1 MSIVPPAPPPDSGAA
16 PGTAPGTRRRRRP
29 PASSPSPTRGSP
41 PGATTR
47 QPTVPQRAAAHP
59 WWFTPPWVRY
69 LQDLLWFRSRRR
81 YTLSVSTRHP
91 LGATDPQTRLVA
103 VNPQALAYPH
113 TKRLRAGIRHAPG
126 GRELFEQAL
135 TVGLVEHEAGHIRF
149 SGTKPHPTRLGWLW
163 NSLEDERMERLLSAQ
178 YPELLPVFEFVGDV
192 VWRLTSRP
200 TGDLLAGC
208 LLWRWEHD
216 HVAVDRRFHP
226 ASQADQI
233 RWSTQIQPLVEQAWM
248 ARDSDQVTVFARTI
262 LQVLGL
268 DEEGEPPPDSP
279 ADLCGCGGG
288 DTHRPADAHAPD
300 AAPPAPTGS
309 ALPGHTGRPPHGS
322 RDNSSGA
329 GAGLGQGHR
338 RDNPT
343 QADPDAL
350 LAAVEGPA
358 RDLARWLRP
367 PVAHGMRRP
376 HPNRGEFNLDHLL
389 AGHDERPFDA
399 PIIPATETTRA
410 WMLVVDM
417 SGSTGDRVD
426 PHSIIAGCARIAMWL
441 DRVAE
446 LAHLTFGVAGFDG
459 DVTPIVLRPLTA
471 APAPET
477 ARLARRRIAGMDGDG
492 GTQLAPTLRWAGE
505 ALQATT
511 ASRRALLVTLDGALD
526 AHDARAARAVVA
538 DLAQRHRVLTLALYL
553 GADPQ
558 IRTRIAQ
565 VFDAVVACP
574 ALEDLSALVVA
585 WLRAS
590 GA

>member
-1 MSIVPPAPPPDSGAA
+1 LPVV
-16 PGTAPGTRRRRRP
+16 
-29 PASSPSPTRGSP
+29 
-41 PGATTR
+41 TTL
-47 QPTVPQRAAAHP
+47 QQTVPQRATPP

-91 LGATDPQTRLVA
+91 LGATDPQTRQVA
-103 VNPQALAYPH
+103 VNPQALAYPR
-113 TKRLRAGIRHAPG
+113 TKRLRARIRHAPV
-126 GRELFEQAL
+126 GRERFEQAL
-135 TVGLVEHEAGHIRF
+135 AVALVEHEAGHIRF
-149 SGTKPHPTRLGWLW
+149 SGTKPHPARLGWLW

-178 YPELLPVFEFVGDV
+178 YPELIPTFEFVGDA
-192 VWRLTSRP
+192 VWRLTAQP
-200 TGDLLAGC
+200 TSDLLAGC
-208 LLWRWEHD
+208 LVWRWEHD
-216 HVAVDRRFHP
+216 HAEADRRFRP
-226 ASQADQI
+226 ASAADQL
-233 RWSTQIQPLVEQAWM
+233 RWTTQIQPLVERAWV
-248 ARDSDQVTVFARTI
+248 AADSDQVTTLAQAI
-262 LQVLGL
+262 LQALGL
-268 DEEGEPPPDSP
+268 DEAGEPPTDSP
-279 ADLCGCGGG
+279 ADLCGCRGG

-309 ALPGHTGRPPHGS
+309 ALPGHTSRPTNHPPHDGS
-322 RDNSSGA
+322 DSDSDSGSG
-329 GAGLGQGHR
+329 GADVGVGQGHSR
-338 RDNPT
+338 NHPG

-399 PIIPATETTRA
+399 PIIPRTETTRA

-471 APAPET
+471 DPAPET
-477 ARLARRRIAGMDGDG
+477 ARLARRRIAGMDGEG

-553 GADPQ
+553 GADPH

-574 ALEDLSALVVA
+574 ALEDLSTLVVA